1 MNEVLVRFFN
11 KINFLYEESEFKNVS
26 VDKVVVNKKAKT
38 WDVFLVALKP
48 IDIDVLKKLKE
59 HSKNGVDD
67 IKEINIYVSIK
78 EVSLNDVLNAFNYF
92 VKELAINN
100 PSMSSLLDNEIKISD
115 EVICVEVINKAE
127 RMVLLDKE
135 KQIIK
140 NLKDYGYG
148 DFKLDTVINE
158 EKHNQ
163 VKEEIKENKVDIIKE
178 DAPKYKVVVGESIKS
193 KPLKINEIIGEDNN
207 VTV

>member
-11 KINFLYEESEFKNVS
+11 KINFLYEESDFKNVS
-26 VDKVVVNKKAKT
+26 IDKVVVNKKAKT

-163 VKEEIKENKVDIIKE
+163 VKEEIKEKKNQVNAI
-178 DAPKYKVVVGESIKS
+178 
-193 KPLKINEIIGEDNN
+193 
-207 VTV
+207 